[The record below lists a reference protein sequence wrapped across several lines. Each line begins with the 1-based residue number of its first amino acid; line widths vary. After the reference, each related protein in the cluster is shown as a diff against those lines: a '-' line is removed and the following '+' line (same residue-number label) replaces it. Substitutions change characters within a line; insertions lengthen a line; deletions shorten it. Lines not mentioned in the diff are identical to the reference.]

1 MQSTLPEYGVIRPL
15 EMKRHLEPRIVVP
28 MSFAMKARSVTIY
41 AKDIELQLLICF
53 ALFCGAHFIIVCK
66 VVLRFQSV
74 DETIIY
80 DY

>member
-41 AKDIELQLLICF
+41 AKDIELQLLIMLCTF
-53 ALFCGAHFIIVCK
+53 LWCSFHYCVQGSSKI
-66 VVLRFQSV
+66 SV
-74 DETIIY
+74 SG
-80 DY
+80 